1 MSDPAANT
9 TSIQVMAR
17 MFSLLD
23 TLAHEGT
30 AVSLRVI
37 SERTGLH
44 PSTAH
49 RILNDLAVG
58 GFVERSGPGAYRLG
72 LKLLQLG
79 NLVRARLDL
88 KELATKPMQELHRIT
103 GYVVGLYVQ
112 QEQDAVCV
120 TRSAQER
127 GHVHISRVTG
137 GRSPLTSGVPG
148 RVIISQW
155 ATPEIQALAQQQG
168 CSADTLHAQIQI
180 IRTEGLG
187 AEDDGN
193 GTTRLIAAPVFDD
206 SDRIIA
212 ALTLS
217 GPPGPVSVELCSA
230 LKNTAQRLSG
240 LLGWLGNRS

>member
-88 KELATKPMQELHRIT
+88 KELAAKLTEKGVNVKYAIHPVAGRMPGHMNVLLAEAEVP
-103 GYVVGLYVQ
+103 Y
-112 QEQDAVCV
+112 EQVFEMEDINGEFGQTDVA
-120 TRSAQER
+120 
-127 GHVHISRVTG
+127 
-137 GRSPLTSGVPG
+137 
-148 RVIISQW
+148 II
-155 ATPEIQALAQQQG
+155 
-168 CSADTLHAQIQI
+168 
-180 IRTEGLG
+180 LG
-187 AEDDGN
+187 ANDVVN
-193 GTTRLIAAPVFDD
+193 P
-206 SDRIIA
+206 A
-212 ALTLS
+212 ALQKGSPIYGMPILEAYKAKTIIVNKRSMAAGYAGLDNELFYMDKTMMVF
-217 GPPGPVSVELCSA
+217 GDAKKVVEEMVKA
-230 LKNTAQRLSG
+230 VE
-240 LLGWLGNRS
+240 